1 MAKNYIEGGDSIDWT
16 NTTGAVVHSGDLVV
30 VGNICGVAAGDIPAD
45 APGVL
50 ITTGVFSLPKAQE
63 DITLGASLYAADGML
78 TVSAG
83 DADAG
88 QNVRVGTAWTDAA
101 AADATVAVRL
111 GY

>member
-1 MAKNYIEGGDSIDWT
+1 MAKNYIEDGDSIDWT

-30 VGNICGVAAGDIPAD
+30 VGNLCGVAVGDIPAD

-63 DITLGASLYAADGML
+63 DITLGAALYVADGML

-88 QNVRVGTAWTDAA
+88 LNVRVGTAWADAA
-101 AADATVAVRL
+101 AAEATVAVRL